1 MDEVQNPNWAYVLDQ
16 SECTCDW
23 HRKHIIKITDK
34 TTVYYKCA
42 SRVIVDLIDEADVLT
57 CRAVSAVPF
66 GLVKRPY
73 HPFNE
78 RSRPHFSRR
87 RSFCSS
93 RTLLHTGDSN
103 STPGLQDG
111 HSSGSP
117 PISPEVTPNAPLYTE
132 SVGGGTPSKPDK
144 TYYGSASRRAG
155 RTVRK
160 TLDIAPCRLPQTF
173 LERNVLVG
181 YREAYD
187 NLVTSIQ
194 QTHLDL
200 YTCRGCNLRFDRPE
214 QYKRHQQSESHNKR
228 CKELGS
234 AVDIANEGSA
244 EGPAAGRPS
253 LHDLREE
260 QFILG
265 QIQSGYSHIWEEII
279 LTVRAALQPP
289 ATSRADTPSSAKQHL
304 ILHCPREGSIHTL
317 NTLVMHLVWKYS
329 TNLIKI
335 DAQDIAEI
343 GGSYLD
349 EPGYPPNEG
358 LSTLGYDVHTGLN
371 ESYRTVQEPT
381 TEDKNEVEAEDNPH
395 GQTPLVKT
403 IVVQG
408 ITDMFKGKLL
418 SVPQQD
424 PSGQAAKQP
433 TNKDDTRKLK
443 MENFVDTLLDACR
456 TKKAI
461 NCAEKDK
468 PNTNASKDPVMSVK
482 NSSFASSPVIVLI
495 DDYPEI
501 YNSHNGGRVMDAL
514 HNALYERRKMGQQCL
529 LIGTCAT
536 KKDHVVYSQPEPG
549 VQIWGFD
556 TGLAKT
562 IIVPATEEMARYSSH
577 DHSTR
582 IRAINT
588 RHIQDMIRRLAP
600 VPEQVSLVVSKSPN
614 DTAFATMEGDKTDST
629 FDSRVW
635 PADLINQVATIALG
649 SVLLEERVMSVSH
662 VQAAITMTLKN
673 NEAKNNWVHENGMRE
688 WKRQKELI
696 NRIRRLGEDADS
708 ETVQAKLRSQCN
720 KHEKRLLNGVI
731 NPSSIR
737 TTFKD
742 VRAPKETIET
752 LRTLTSLSLLRPDA
766 FTYGVLATD
775 KITGVLLYGP
785 PGTGKTML
793 ARAVAKESG
802 ATVLEVSGADL
813 YNMWVGEGEK
823 NVKAIFSLAKKLTPC
838 IVFIDE
844 ADAILGSRGGS
855 SNRASHR
862 ELINQFLREWDG
874 MGELS
879 AFIMVATNRPFDL
892 DEATLR
898 RLPRRMLVDLPTEKD
913 REEILRIHLK
923 DEFLDSEISLPK
935 LATETPLYSGSDLKN
950 LCVAAALACVREEY
964 DANTAKAPS
973 KVPPSVSIPKS
984 SSTPTPQKPLLSSQP
999 ITPAPLPDPI
1009 SESSNLP
1016 SSPQPLSTESLPT
1029 QSKSLSEALAA
1040 VSGSSGA
1047 LLQSFLSVTEFI
1059 TSLQKSP
1066 TPLPTASPARMVDTG
1081 QSTPSDCPVG
1091 VSSNLLVS
1099 SATSSTASVF
1109 SPSPHGKAPTPNSSS
1124 SPPPS
1129 KTSSFRKAKP
1139 SFPKRIL
1146 RPRHFARALE
1156 EISASIS
1163 DDMRSLKQI
1172 KKFDEK
1178 YGDRRG
1184 RKGKLGGG
1192 YGFGTLNEQERES
1205 IGQSGARV
1213 RTV

>member
-1 MDEVQNPNWAYVLDQ
+1 MTP
-16 SECTCDW
+16 
-23 HRKHIIKITDK
+23 RP
-34 TTVYYKCA
+34 TTTA
-42 SRVIVDLIDEADVLT
+42 
-57 CRAVSAVPF
+57 AVSRFCDLLMITAL
-66 GLVKRPY
+66 GYTQINLQDS
-73 HPFNE
+73 
-78 RSRPHFSRR
+78 RS
-87 RSFCSS
+87 
-93 RTLLHTGDSN
+93 SN
-103 STPGLQDG
+103 SPPD
-111 HSSGSP
+111 SS
-117 PISPEVTPNAPLYTE
+117 EVTPNAPANTE
-132 SVGGGTPSKPDK
+132 NVEGGNPSKPDK

-160 TLDIAPCRLPQTF
+160 PLDIPPCHLPQTF

-181 YREAYD
+181 YREAYEK
-187 NLVTSIQ
+187 LVKSTQ
-194 QTHLDL
+194 PMQLDSF
-200 YTCRGCNLRFDRPE
+200 TCHGCSMSFERLE
-214 QYKRHQQSESHNKR
+214 HYKRHQQSESHNKR
-228 CKELGS
+228 RKEPDL
-234 AVDIANEGSA
+234 VVNIADRGDA

-253 LHDLREE
+253 LHKSRAE
-260 QFILG
+260 QFALSQF
-265 QIQSGYSHIWEEII
+265 QIGYPHIWEEIM

-329 TNLIKI
+329 TDLIKI

-349 EPGYPPNEG
+349 ESGFPPKEG

-371 ESYRTVQEPT
+371 EGYRTVQDLT
-381 TEDKNEVEAEDNPH
+381 TEDKNEVEEEDNPR

-403 IVVQG
+403 IMLQG
-408 ITDMFKGKLL
+408 ITDIFKGKLV
-418 SVPQQD
+418 SVPQQES
-424 PSGQAAKQP
+424 SGQAAKQP
-433 TNKDDTRKLK
+433 INRDDRRKLK

-456 TKKAI
+456 TKRAI
-461 NCAEKDK
+461 YCAEKDK
-468 PNTNASKDPVMSVK
+468 PDINVSTDPAMSAK
-482 NSSFASSPVIVLI
+482 NSSLTSPPVIVLI

-501 YNSHNGGRVMDAL
+501 YNSHNGGRVVDAL
-514 HNALYERRKMGQQCL
+514 HNALYERRKLGQQFL

-536 KKDHVVYSQPEPG
+536 KRDHIVYSLPEPG
-549 VQIWGFD
+549 AQMWGFD

-562 IIVPATEEMARYSSH
+562 IIVPTTEQIARYSSL
-577 DHSTR
+577 DHTNR
-582 IRAINT
+582 IKAINT
-588 RHIQDMIRRLAP
+588 RHLQDMIRRLAP
-600 VPEQVSLVVSKSPN
+600 DTEQVSHLVSISPHS
-614 DTAFATMEGDKTDST
+614 TAFTTMESDMTENT
-629 FDSRVW
+629 FGSRVW

-649 SVLLEERVMSVSH
+649 YALLEEKELSVKH
-662 VQAAITMTLKN
+662 VRRAISMTLKN
-673 NEAKNNWVHENGMRE
+673 NKTKNNWIIEDGKRE
-688 WKRQKELI
+688 RRQQKELDE
-696 NRIRRLGEDADS
+696 RLQRLNKKDTDS
-708 ETVQAKLRSQCN
+708 ELVQARLRSHCN
-720 KHEKRLLNGVI
+720 KHEKRLLHGVI

-855 SNRASHR
+855 SNRVSHR

-898 RLPRRMLVDLPTEKD
+898 RLPRRMLVDLPTGND

-923 DEFLDSEISLPK
+923 DEVLDSEISLAK
-935 LATETPLYSGSDLKN
+935 LAAETPLYSGSDLKN

-964 DANTAKAPS
+964 DANTAKSPIEVA
-973 KVPPSVSIPKS
+973 PSVSISKTLPP
-984 SSTPTPQKPLLSSQP
+984 PTPQTPSLSSQP
-999 ITPAPLPDPI
+999 ITPAPLPGPTYTIPD
-1009 SESSNLP
+1009 SSNLP
-1016 SSPQPLSTESLPT
+1016 SSPQPLLKESVPTQPKSLP
-1029 QSKSLSEALAA
+1029 EALAA
-1040 VSGSSGA
+1040 VSESLDA
-1047 LLQSFLSVTEFI
+1047 LLQSLLSVTESI
-1059 TSLQKSP
+1059 TLFQTSRA
-1066 TPLPTASPARMVDTG
+1066 PLATVTSAKITNTG
-1081 QSTPSDCPVG
+1081 SSTLTKHPDY
-1091 VSSNLLVS
+1091 VSSISSVS
-1099 SATSSTASVF
+1099 SATTSTASVF
-1109 SPSPHGKAPTPNSSS
+1109 SPSQHGKSQSPTSNSSS
-1124 SPPPS
+1124 SPSPP
-1129 KTSSFRKAKP
+1129 KTSLSSRKAKP
-1139 SFPKRIL
+1139 SPPKRIL
-1146 RPRHFARALE
+1146 CPHHFARALE

-1192 YGFGTLNEQERES
+1192 YGFETLNEKERES
-1205 IGQSGARV
+1205 LGQSGARV
-1213 RTV
+1213 RTAQPT